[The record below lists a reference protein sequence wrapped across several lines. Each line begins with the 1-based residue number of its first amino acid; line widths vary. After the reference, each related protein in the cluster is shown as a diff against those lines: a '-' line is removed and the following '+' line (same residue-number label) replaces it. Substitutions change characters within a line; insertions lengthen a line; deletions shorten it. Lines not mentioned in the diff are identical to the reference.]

1 MTVESD
7 TPNQAMTSTYC
18 VNPMEGHNV
27 GHQTLDKLYIGCIV
41 SANNHIHIWA
51 SGFLDPLCSVLS
63 QNQSLSCCSGK
74 GGTLVGVPKYTVQRM
89 REWSASK
96 AGLRPE
102 NRVQCAVH
110 TAIIRNQK

>member
-1 MTVESD
+1 MAGFVSRNELLDRLLDSRSEAGMTVESD
-7 TPNQAMTSTYC
+7 TPNQTMTSTYC

-63 QNQSLSCCSGK
+63 QNQSLGCS
-74 GGTLVGVPKYTVQRM
+74 
-89 REWSASK
+89 RERDARWW
-96 AGLRPE
+96 
-102 NRVQCAVH
+102 
-110 TAIIRNQK
+110 